1 MCVRETEGEREG
13 NIVSQQ
19 SPFKLGPS
27 LPRYAANS
35 TAIGTVAYETSKKE
49 KEDYS
54 NRYGSSHAGSL
65 LYYPL

>member
-19 SPFKLGPS
+19 SPFKIGPS
-27 LPRYAANS
+27 PVRYAANS
-35 TAIGTVAYETSKKE
+35 TTIGMVACVTSKKG

-54 NRYGSSHAGSL
+54 NRYGSGHAGSL